1 MLQLDEA
8 DRLMLAKLR
17 GVMGI
22 SQFEG
27 ERAIEAV
34 TAPVYRDNLAQA
46 FVEVT
51 PHNYFHHK
59 YCCAVNDSLSL
70 PSVVVHGALHAS
82 ALRWSVHSLVV
93 EVYAEACF
101 CTSADTTAAY
111 IVSDGC

>member
-1 MLQLDEA
+1 VLLLVQLDEA

-46 FVEVT
+46 FIEVQQT
-51 PHNYFHHK
+51 NTITTTYITILLLLL
-59 YCCAVNDSLSL
+59 LSINL
-70 PSVVVHGALHAS
+70 YHISHVIAL
-82 ALRWSVHSLVV
+82 L
-93 EVYAEACF
+93 
-101 CTSADTTAAY
+101 
-111 IVSDGC
+111 